1 MNIVKSIPP
10 VHIHLE
16 PVEVQ
21 PRRSSFDLN
30 AISSMLTR
38 SKSRLNSNVMDVPT
52 AGLDGQRSTRF
63 SSLSSSYAQFL
74 KQRDTDK
81 NKKTLSQED
90 HRLLLSSSEWVED
103 IKDSDPYVS
112 ILSRL
117 GEAIQDSETYMEFVK
132 KSFTIVTNTIIA
144 TALLVLLTVF
154 QVILFFMGVKY
165 LDDCP
170 AQPNLPVYLLV
181 VGSMG
186 LVRVLNLLW
195 KQFRRRRMRKLEGI
209 ELDQEEETDNNGSG
223 FTDAV
228 LNLFLLAWFI
238 VGQYWTWSA
247 FKPHFEFGLENPEKY
262 CHRNLY
268 TFTLIHIGFVYVMFL
283 AAIFFLITL
292 TCCARFPHL
301 LVKTPR

>member
-117 GEAIQDSETYMEFVK
+117 G
-132 KSFTIVTNTIIA
+132 
-144 TALLVLLTVF
+144 
-154 QVILFFMGVKY
+154 
-165 LDDCP
+165 
-170 AQPNLPVYLLV
+170 
-181 VGSMG
+181 
-186 LVRVLNLLW
+186 
-195 KQFRRRRMRKLEGI
+195 
-209 ELDQEEETDNNGSG
+209 
-223 FTDAV
+223 
-228 LNLFLLAWFI
+228 
-238 VGQYWTWSA
+238 
-247 FKPHFEFGLENPEKY
+247 
-262 CHRNLY
+262 
-268 TFTLIHIGFVYVMFL
+268 
-283 AAIFFLITL
+283 
-292 TCCARFPHL
+292 
-301 LVKTPR
+301 